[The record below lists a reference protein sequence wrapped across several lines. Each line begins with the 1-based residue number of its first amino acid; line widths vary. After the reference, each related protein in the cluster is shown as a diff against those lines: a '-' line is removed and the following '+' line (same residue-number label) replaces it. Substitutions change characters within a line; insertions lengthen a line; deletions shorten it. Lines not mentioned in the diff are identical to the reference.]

1 MASDPL
7 QGGLDAERTTTGV
20 FVQLFESAVIELVGR
35 TGIDF
40 GILDME
46 HTAVTLETIEDMV
59 VAARSVDLTTV
70 VRLPGHDPDTLRR
83 TLDIG
88 ADGVLIPRIASV
100 EDLEQLCDAAYF
112 APEGVRGSCSL
123 TRSAGFTL
131 DADETYHERSNEETI
146 VMGLVELETA
156 VENIDSILES
166 GLLDALILGP
176 GDLAQSMGH
185 AGDLQHPS
193 VVENLET
200 VLNAADE
207 AEIPVAAY
215 AVSKSDATQ
224 WVERGADCI
233 VYSDVRLL
241 RDALE
246 PITS

>member
-7 QGGLDAERTTTGV
+7 KGSLDAESTTTGL
-20 FVQLFESAVIELVGR
+20 FVQLFEPPVVELAGR

-46 HTAVTLETIEDMV
+46 HTAATLETVEDMV
-59 VAARSVDLTTV
+59 VAARSVDLTTM

-83 TLDIG
+83 ALDIG
-88 ADGVLIPRIASV
+88 ADGVLIPRVGSV
-100 EDLEQLCDAAYF
+100 EHLERLCEAAYF
-112 APEGVRGSCSL
+112 APDGARGSCSL

-131 DADETYHERSNEETI
+131 DAHETYHERTNEQTV
-146 VMGLVELETA
+146 VMGLVELEMA
-156 VENIDSILES
+156 VKNVDELLDA
-166 GLLDALILGP
+166 GLLDAVLLGP

-193 VVENLET
+193 VVESLET
-200 VLNAADE
+200 VIDAADE
-207 AEIPVAAY
+207 AEVPVAAY
-215 AVSKSDATQ
+215 AVSEDDAAE

-241 RDALE
+241 RSAFE
-246 PITS
+246 QITP

>member
-7 QGGLDAERTTTGV
+7 RGGLDAGTTTTGL
-20 FVQLFESAVIELVGR
+20 FVQLFEPAVIELAGR

-46 HTAVTLETIEDMV
+46 HTAATLETIEDMV

-70 VRLPGHDPDTLRR
+70 IRLPGHDRDTLRR
-83 TLDIG
+83 ALDVG
-88 ADGVLIPRIASV
+88 ANGVLIPRIATV
-100 EDLEQLCDAAYF
+100 DNLEQLCEAAYF
-112 APEGVRGSCSL
+112 APEGARGSCSL

-131 DADETYHERSNEETI
+131 DADETYHERANEHTV

-156 VENIDSILES
+156 VENVDALLDS
-166 GLLDALILGP
+166 GLLDAVLLGP

-193 VVENLET
+193 VVESLET
-200 VLNAADE
+200 VLNAAGE
-207 AEIPVAAY
+207 AGVPVAAY
-215 AVSKSDATQ
+215 AVSEDNATE

-241 RDALE
+241 RGAFE
-246 PITS
+246 PITP